1 MLDQDLLDAFTAW
14 MEEKDIELRRDNEKN
29 AMAIGFHLSVTY
41 HCDILTAGAWPIS
54 STTSE
59 STLLLPPEVES
70 HIALFTKFYTE
81 RSSGRKLLWI
91 HHLSHGVIQSHCFD
105 KRYEFA
111 LSFYQIM
118 IILQVRTLV
127 VGCVRYLLLH

>member
-1 MLDQDLLDAFTAW
+1 MFDQDLLDAFTAW
-14 MEEKDIELRRDNEKN
+14 MEEKDIELRRDNEES
-29 AMAIGFHLSVTY
+29 AMAIGFHLSVNY

-54 STTSE
+54 SSTGE
-59 STLLLPPEVES
+59 STLLLPPEVKS

-91 HHLSHGVIQSHCFD
+91 HHLSYGTVQSHCFD

-118 IILQVRTLV
+118 ILLQVRDWGVMLV
-127 VGCVRYLLLH
+127 NAISIQ